1 MEDETPCRGR
11 RDRDGDGDRDVERG
25 QGALRPRNVNEAA
38 IMEEDPEA
46 ACCPS

>member
-1 MEDETPCRGR
+1 MEDETPCGGR
-11 RDRDGDGDRDVERG
+11 RDGDGDRDVERG

-46 ACCPS
+46 ESCPS